1 MMYYNLGKTDY
12 YLGFCSIFE
21 KKRTFMKIYKNI
33 KNYFLNDDDSINDY
47 NNQFYI
53 RHIQTDKAK
62 HKKPGIEYIEPHKRD
77 FFEIAVLI
85 RNTKHIQ
92 IGTQTLPTMKSSLA
106 IVSPFQTI
114 KYANKRPNETDDD
127 DGYIIC
133 FKASIFDRLNQSYEL
148 LNEFPFF
155 KIHTLP
161 VYHLSEKDFAEILP
175 IAREMYREAGSQKP
189 HSLEIIRSLLFI
201 FLYKVGRITH
211 NNEGIVTVTRFDEIM
226 AKFEHVLL
234 SGNNTFLS
242 VNEYASKLNISPIY
256 LSECVKKATGK
267 SAQRVIID
275 YKILHAKTL
284 LRQMNKSISETA
296 EELGFQEAA
305 NFNQFF
311 KRNTGMT
318 ATQFRKKQE

>member
-1 MMYYNLGKTDY
+1 
-12 YLGFCSIFE
+12 
-21 KKRTFMKIYKNI
+21 MKIYKNI
-33 KNYFLNDDDSINDY
+33 KTYFLNDDDSINDY

-53 RHIQTDKAK
+53 RHLKTDKK
-62 HKKPGIEYIEPHKRD
+62 RKKEPDSEYSEPHRRD

-85 RNTKHIQ
+85 RNTKNIQ
-92 IGTQTLPTMKSSLA
+92 IGTQTLPAMERSLA

-114 KYANKRPNETDDD
+114 KYGMSRSKETDND
-127 DGYIIC
+127 DGYIIY
-133 FKASIFDRLNQSYEL
+133 FKASIFDRLNQSYEV

-161 VYHLSEKDFAEILP
+161 VYHLSENDFAEILP
-175 IAREMYREAGSQKP
+175 IAREMYREAGSRKP
-189 HSLEIIRSLLFI
+189 HSLEIIRSLLLI
-201 FLYKVGRITH
+201 FMYKVARMT
-211 NNEGIVTVTRFDEIM
+211 NNNKGIVTVTRFDEIM
-226 AKFEHVLL
+226 AKFERVLL

-242 VNEYASKLNISPIY
+242 VNEYASKLNISPVY

-275 YKILHAKTL
+275 YKVLHAKTL

-296 EELGFQEAA
+296 EELGFQETA

-318 ATQFRKKQE
+318 ATQFRKMQRAD